1 MSHQHKL
8 LPGLAVAVFTMILS
22 ACQPAAEEQQ
32 QSPDG
37 QQAPKVSV
45 VELVE
50 QSVTLKTE
58 LPARVTAVRRAEV
71 RPQINGIVEKRL
83 FREGAMVEA
92 GEQLYQIEPEIY
104 DADLQTAQASLK
116 RAQANLTSTEA
127 REARFHKLL
136 DDNAISQ
143 QEYDDALAAFE
154 QAQAEVAVSKAE
166 VAMAQINLKYTRVN
180 APISGRIGQSFFTEG
195 ALVSAQQE
203 ASMAT
208 IHQLDPMYVDIPQAS
223 KILLNLRRQVM
234 EGKLS
239 EDDNPE
245 VHLKL
250 EDGSKYPLAGKLQFT
265 EVDVNANTGSVVMRA
280 EFDNPERMLLPGMYV
295 RAEIIEGRKDDA
307 LLVPQKAVTFDREGN
322 ATLFI
327 VNGDKQIE
335 ERKLSV
341 RRAIGQNWL
350 LENGLSAGDRVV
362 VEGLQNIADGDTVEI
377 DEDSSR
383 QQDGDE

>member
-8 LPGLAVAVFTMILS
+8 LPGLAAVVLTVFLS
-22 ACQPAAEEQQ
+22 ACQPDAQEQQ
-32 QSPDG
+32 QAPG
-37 QQAPKVSV
+37 QQKPAVSV

-58 LPARVTAVRRAEV
+58 LPARAVAVRRAEV
-71 RPQINGIVEKRL
+71 RPQINGIIEKRL

-116 RAQANLTSTEA
+116 RAQANLTSTQA
-127 REARFHKLL
+127 REARYRDLL

-143 QEYDDALAAFE
+143 QEYDDALASFE
-154 QAQAEVAVSKAE
+154 QAQAEVAVSKSE
-166 VAMAQINLKYTRVN
+166 VAMAEINLKYTRVN
-180 APISGRIGQSFFTEG
+180 APIAGRIGQSYFTEG

-203 ASMAT
+203 ATMAT
-208 IHQLDPMYVDIPQAS
+208 IHQLDPIYVDIPQAS

-245 VHLKL
+245 VIITL
-250 EDGSKYPLAGKLQFT
+250 EDGSKYPLTGQLQFT
-265 EVDVNANTGSVVMRA
+265 EVDVNQNTGSVVMRA
-280 EFDNPERMLLPGMYV
+280 EFDNPEGMLLPGMYV

-327 VNGDKQIE
+327 VNGDNQIE
-335 ERKLSV
+335 QRKLSV

-350 LENGLSAGDRVV
+350 LRNGLSAGDRVV
-362 VEGLQNIADGDTVEI
+362 IEGLQNIADGDTVQI

-383 QQDGDE
+383 QQDGDA

>member
-1 MSHQHKL
+1 MFHQHKL
-8 LPGLAVAVFTMILS
+8 LPGLAAAVFTMILS

-32 QSPDG
+32 QPPSGRP
-37 QQAPKVSV
+37 APAVSV

-71 RPQINGIVEKRL
+71 RPQINGIIEKRL

-127 REARFHKLL
+127 REARFRKLL

-166 VAMAQINLKYTRVN
+166 VAMAEINLKYTRVN
-180 APISGRIGQSFFTEG
+180 APIAGRIGQSYFTEG

-208 IHQLDPMYVDIPQAS
+208 IHQLDPMYVDIPQAT
-223 KILLNLRRQVM
+223 KVLLNLRQQVM
-234 EGKLS
+234 AGKLS

-265 EVDVNANTGSVVMRA
+265 EVDVNENTGSVVMRA
-280 EFDNPERMLLPGMYV
+280 EFDNPDRMLLPGMYV

-327 VNGDKQIE
+327 VNGDNQVE

-350 LENGLSAGDRVV
+350 LKNGLNAGDRVV
-362 VEGLQNIADGDTVEI
+362 VEGLQNIADGIKVQI
-377 DEDSSR
+377 DEGSSR
-383 QQDGDE
+383 KQDGDE

>member
-8 LPGLAVAVFTMILS
+8 LPGLAAAVFTMILS

-32 QSPDG
+32 QPPGG
-37 QQAPKVSV
+37 QQAPRVSV
-45 VELVE
+45 VELTE
-50 QSVTLKTE
+50 QPVTLKTE

-127 REARFHKLL
+127 REARFRKLL

-166 VAMAQINLKYTRVN
+166 VAMAEINLKYTRVN
-180 APISGRIGQSFFTEG
+180 APIAGRIGQSYFTEG

-208 IHQLDPMYVDIPQAS
+208 IHQLDPMYVDIPQAT
-223 KILLNLRRQVM
+223 KVLLNLRQQVM
-234 EGKLS
+234 AGKLS
-239 EDDNPE
+239 EKDHPE
-245 VHLKL
+245 VTITL
-250 EDGSKYPLAGKLQFT
+250 EDGSEYPLTGRLQFT
-265 EVDVNANTGSVVMRA
+265 EVDVNENTGSVVMRA
-280 EFDNPERMLLPGMYV
+280 EFDNPEGMLLPGMYV

-383 QQDGDE
+383 KQDGDE

>member
-37 QQAPKVSV
+37 QQAPQVSV
-45 VELVE
+45 IELVE

-71 RPQINGIVEKRL
+71 RPQINGIIEKRL

-127 REARFHKLL
+127 REARFRKLL
-136 DDNAISQ
+136 DDNAISR

>member
-8 LPGLAVAVFTMILS
+8 LPGLAVAVFTMVLS

-37 QQAPKVSV
+37 QQAPQVSV

-127 REARFHKLL
+127 REARFRKLL

-322 ATLFI
+322 ASLFI

>member
-8 LPGLAVAVFTMILS
+8 LPGLAVALFTMILS

-32 QSPDG
+32 QPPG
-37 QQAPKVSV
+37 GRPAPQVSV

-71 RPQINGIVEKRL
+71 RPQINGIVENRL

-104 DADLQTAQASLK
+104 DAELQTAQASLK
-116 RAQANLTSTEA
+116 RAQANLTTTEA
-127 REARFHKLL
+127 RESRFRKLL

-154 QAQAEVAVSKAE
+154 QAQAEVAVSKSE
-166 VAMAQINLKYTRVN
+166 VAVAQINLKYTRVN
-180 APISGRIGQSFFTEG
+180 APIAGRIGQSYFTEG

-203 ASMAT
+203 ATMAT
-208 IHQLDPMYVDIPQAS
+208 IHQLDPVYVDIPQAT
-223 KILLNLRRQVM
+223 KVLLNLRQQVM
-234 EGKLS
+234 AGKLS
-239 EDDNPE
+239 ENDHPE
-245 VHLKL
+245 VTITL
-250 EDGSKYPLAGKLQFT
+250 EDGSKYSLTGRLQFT
-265 EVDVNANTGSVVMRA
+265 EVDVNENTGSVVMRA
-280 EFDNPERMLLPGMYV
+280 EFDNPEGMLLPGMYV

-327 VNGDKQIE
+327 VNGDNQVQ

-341 RRAIGQNWL
+341 NRAIGQKWL
-350 LENGLSAGDRVV
+350 LKNGLSAGDRVV
-362 VEGLQNIADGDTVEI
+362 VEGLQNIANGDTVKI